1 MLMKKVVTESGQPYY
16 VMYENSFD
24 DKELVVYTESHMEK
38 IREQIRTEQDAQENG
53 VGDKGAVRT
62 EKAMGKD
69 EENLLD
75 M

>member
-1 MLMKKVVTESGQPYY
+1 MLMKKVMTESGQAYY

-24 DKELVVYTESHMEK
+24 DKELVVYTETHMEK
-38 IREQIRTEQDAQENG
+38 IKEKMRTEQDAQENG
-53 VGDKGAVRT
+53 VGDKGAART
-62 EKAMGKD
+62 EEAMGKD